1 MLASSVIGDNN
12 RLYAS
17 GTTVDILQFN
27 QPYAFPGT
35 TADDVF
41 DLKYSYL
48 SAVMASPLFNTY
60 DISDMDAIIQAGTA
74 VAPLEKLH
82 ANVCDEVRKA
92 VTAYYLIRDF
102 DAANTALVTA
112 KLSTAN
118 AAALGGQLITTFDAV
133 TAVTADDAAGEGTG
147 GEVLFPQALKDAILS
162 ILEEWMA
169 KLPDN

>member
-1 MLASSVIGDNN
+1 M
-12 RLYAS
+12 
-17 GTTVDILQFN
+17 
-27 QPYAFPGT
+27 
-35 TADDVF
+35 F

-48 SAVMASPLFNTY
+48 SAVLASPLFNTY
-60 DISDMDAIIQAGTA
+60 DISDMTKIIEAGTA

-82 ANVCDEVRKA
+82 SNVCEEVRKA

-102 DAANTALVTA
+102 DAANTALVTT
-112 KLSTAN
+112 KLSSAN
-118 AAALGGQLITTFDAV
+118 AAALAGQLITTYDAV
-133 TAVTADDAAGEGTG
+133 TATSADDGSGEGTG